1 MGQNSSRWQR
11 TSRRTTRSSV
21 SCLGGSTS
29 TTISTK
35 WLQSK
40 PVSGTYPINKLLW
53 LRGTL
58 KKKKT
63 GHALLNQQRNDFEKR
78 YRVWFSIIA
87 NKTYYPSNRNNLPL
101 KILGLLFVKQN
112 TFTLKTPCI
121 PWQWR
126 FREDVVLRSL
136 AGVCLTWSTLS
147 MYCFNLCVGKYDLPV
162 QNSVPCNIS

>member
-53 LRGTL
+53 LRGTF
-58 KKKKT
+58 KKKNRPCFTQPAKEWLWKAIQSLILHHCECT
-63 GHALLNQQRNDFEKR
+63 KH
-78 YRVWFSIIA
+78 IIRRIG
-87 NKTYYPSNRNNLPL
+87 TILPL
-101 KILGLLFVKQN
+101 KILGLLFVKQ
-112 TFTLKTPCI
+112 THFYTKDTLY
-121 PWQWR
+121 
-126 FREDVVLRSL
+126 SL
-136 AGVCLTWSTLS
+136 AMAISRRRSFKISCWSLS
-147 MYCFNLCVGKYDLPV
+147 NVKYIVDVLL
-162 QNSVPCNIS
+162 QSVWEIWPTRPK